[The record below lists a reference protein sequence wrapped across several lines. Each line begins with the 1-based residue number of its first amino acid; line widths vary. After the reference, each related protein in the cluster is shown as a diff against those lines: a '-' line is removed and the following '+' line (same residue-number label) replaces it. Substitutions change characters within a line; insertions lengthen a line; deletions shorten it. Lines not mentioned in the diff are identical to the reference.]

1 MILFAVLNVELP
13 TGVADL
19 ELPDGL
25 TTLLSGSDES
35 LFEVRNSTTLSGVS
49 DPSSYFEGVDL
60 EEVDISLLGW
70 VCDCGKLL
78 SMYVFI
84 FCSDLIMISSILQ

>member
-1 MILFAVLNVELP
+1 MLNVELP

-19 ELPDGL
+19 ELPSGL
-25 TTLLSGSDES
+25 TTLLSVSDES
-35 LFEVRNSTTLSGVS
+35 LLEARNSTTLSGVS

-60 EEVDISLLGW
+60 EEVDISLLGL

-78 SMYVFI
+78 STYVFL
-84 FCSDLIMISSILQ
+84 FCPDLIMISSSLQ